1 MDDSRGRQGS
11 SGRRLLPRGPS
22 FLDSTWYTLAR
33 AGSLAHQRWAGMIA
47 DFDINPGQYKVLM
60 TLGETGSICQQA
72 LASLIGVDP
81 RNVVPIVD
89 SLAERGLIE
98 RAVDRADRR
107 RRLLTLSA
115 AGLRPTAGLASVG
128 TQIERD
134 LLARWRARIR
144 TGCGPCCAPY
154 SPLPA
159 VIELAARPGGH
170 AGRGVGAAGLAL
182 DPDGCDPDA
191 SGRSRGDRIASQRG

>member
-1 MDDSRGRQGS
+1 
-11 SGRRLLPRGPS
+11 
-22 FLDSTWYTLAR
+22 
-33 AGSLAHQRWAGMIA
+33 MIA

-115 AGLRPTAGLASVG
+115 AGLRLTSGLASVG

-134 LLARWRARIR
+134 SWPAGAR
-144 TGCGPCCAPY
+144 GSGPA
-154 SPLPA
+154 A
-159 VIELAARPGGH
+159 GHAARRTRLFRP
-170 AGRGVGAAGLAL
+170 
-182 DPDGCDPDA
+182 
-191 SGRSRGDRIASQRG
+191 